1 MRKKEQLRK
10 ELQKQ
15 TDQNIKELEQIGIK
29 LTSLKEHLENPKKQP
44 FVIGSIPTSKKIV
57 FMIME

>member
-44 FVIGSIPTSKKIV
+44 FVIGSIPTSKK
-57 FMIME
+57 